1 MKKTLFLV
9 ICAIILSIAI
19 NSKIYAIPIIAID
32 TDPLTTGLQSSLDIT
47 IGDIF
52 TVDVLVMG
60 IDTLNPL
67 GAFQF
72 DIAYD
77 PSVFEALSVT
87 SANSLAP
94 PFFSQHTLTP
104 EVRLADTSI
113 SFNTG
118 SNSELFPYGD
128 FRLASVTFGG
138 IGLGNSIL
146 ALNDTTLTDS
156 FLFSESISHNTMDA
170 DVRVAPVPEPA
181 TILLLTTGM
190 LGISII
196 GRKKIRKIS

>member
-94 PFFSQHTLTP
+94 PFFSQHTH
-104 EVRLADTSI
+104 I
-113 SFNTG
+113 F
-118 SNSELFPYGD
+118 
-128 FRLASVTFGG
+128 
-138 IGLGNSIL
+138 LG
-146 ALNDTTLTDS
+146 
-156 FLFSESISHNTMDA
+156 
-170 DVRVAPVPEPA
+170 
-181 TILLLTTGM
+181 
-190 LGISII
+190 
-196 GRKKIRKIS
+196 